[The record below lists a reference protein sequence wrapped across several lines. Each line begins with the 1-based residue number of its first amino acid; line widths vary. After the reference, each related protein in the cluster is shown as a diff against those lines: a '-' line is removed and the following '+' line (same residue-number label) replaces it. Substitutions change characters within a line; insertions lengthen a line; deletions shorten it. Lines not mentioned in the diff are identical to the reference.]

1 MNEKKPPHKKVIP
14 ECILL
19 LHDIRSVIN
28 VGALFRT
35 ADAVGVSRII
45 LSGTSPAPIDRFG
58 RKRSDFVKAALGA
71 EDSVTWGTIEKI
83 IPTIKNLKEQGYRII
98 ILEQA
103 NNSVDYK
110 KVSLLKNEKIVLLP
124 GNEVDGVPKK
134 ILDLADTIIEIP
146 MHGIKESLNV
156 SVAIGIALY
165 RLLDK

>member
-1 MNEKKPPHKKVIP
+1 MSPKKTPRKKTIP

-35 ADAVGVSRII
+35 ADSVGVSRIL

-71 EDSVTWGTIEKI
+71 EDSVIWNVVEKI
-83 IPTIKNLKEQGYRII
+83 IPTIKNLKKQGYRII
-98 ILEQA
+98 VLEQA
-103 NNSVDYK
+103 NNSIDYK
-110 KVSLLKNEKIVLLP
+110 KVSLLKNEKIVLIP

-134 ILDLADTIIEIP
+134 ILDLTDTIIEIP
-146 MHGIKESLNV
+146 MRGTKESLNV
-156 SVAIGIALY
+156 SVATGIALY
-165 RLLDK
+165 RLLDT